1 MHDPDF
7 LALSGRLGRDPLY
20 LGLDIGTSGVRSA
33 VVDSDRSLVSIA
45 REPMHPS
52 KGDVS
57 AETWWDTVSAC
68 LDTQARAL
76 ADQGGSMASI
86 RAAAIDG
93 TSGTMVLVDDNAR
106 PVTPALMYD
115 SSGFDDEASRIAAC
129 APQDSIVRGSGSALA
144 RMLRLQ
150 SHDPDRRARHLCH
163 QADFILARLTGR
175 PGLSDE
181 NNVLKLGYDLER
193 NTWPDWFAACGART
207 GLLPDVLRVGS
218 VTGVVTA
225 SMADR
230 FGFAR
235 DLKLVAGTTDS
246 VAAFLAS
253 GATEIGEAVTS
264 LGTTLAI
271 KLLSDVRVDDAARG
285 IYSHRLGDRW
295 LAGGASNTGGGALL
309 RHFSAETIAALSERI
324 DPDRPTG
331 LDYYPLARA
340 GERFPVND
348 PSLAPRLEPRPDDD
362 AVFLQGML
370 EAIARIEGEGY
381 AALTALGAPAPARVL
396 TAGGG
401 AQNDAWTAIRRRTL
415 GCPVEKAPEAEAS
428 VGMALLAR
436 RGLENSGHSR

>member
-1 MHDPDF
+1 MN
-7 LALSGRLGRDPLY
+7 PLY

-33 VVDSDRSLVSIA
+33 IVDSDKNLVSTA
-45 REPMHPS
+45 REPMHS
-52 KGDVS
+52 SMGHDVS
-57 AETWWDTVSAC
+57 AGSWWETVSAC
-68 LDTQARAL
+68 LDAQAKTL
-76 ADQGGSMASI
+76 VEQGGSMASV
-86 RAAAIDG
+86 RAVAIDG
-93 TSGTMVLVDDNAR
+93 TSGTMVLVDGDAR

-115 SSGFDDEASRIAAC
+115 SSGFDDEAARIAAC
-129 APQDSIVRGSGSALA
+129 APQGSIARGSGSALA

-150 SHDPDRRARHLCH
+150 SNDPDARARHLCH

-181 NNVLKLGYDLER
+181 NNVLKLGYDLE
-193 NTWPDWFAACGART
+193 NETWPDWFAACGARMD
-207 GLLPDVLRVGS
+207 LLPDVLRVGAVAGT
-218 VTGVVTA
+218 VTEA
-225 SMADR
+225 MADR

-235 DLKLVAGTTDS
+235 DLKLLAGTTDS

-253 GATEIGEAVTS
+253 GADAVGDAVTS

-309 RHFSAETIAALSERI
+309 HHFSAETIAALSERI

-331 LDYYPLARA
+331 LNYYPLARS
-340 GERFPVND
+340 GERFPIND
-348 PSLAPRLEPRPDDD
+348 PALAPRLTPRPDDD

-381 AALTALGAPAPARVL
+381 AALAALGAPTHARVL

-401 AQNDAWTAIRRRTL
+401 AQNEAWTAIRHRTL

-428 VGMALLAR
+428 VGMALLAL
-436 RGLENSGHSR
+436 RGLEQVEA

>member
-1 MHDPDF
+1 MTLDPDV
-7 LALSGRLGRDPLY
+7 LALSARLGRDPLY

-33 VVDSDRSLVSIA
+33 IVDSDKNLVSSV
-45 REPMHPS
+45 REPMHAAEEY
-52 KGDVS
+52 GVS
-57 AETWWDTVSAC
+57 AESWWKTVSAC
-68 LDTQARAL
+68 LDAQAKAL
-76 ADQGGSMASI
+76 ANQGGSMAAI
-86 RAAAIDG
+86 RAVAIDG

-115 SSGFDDEASRIAAC
+115 SSGFDDEATRIAAC
-129 APQDSIVRGSGSALA
+129 APTGSIARGSGSALA

-150 SHDPDRRARHLCH
+150 SYDPDQRARHLCH
-163 QADFILARLTGR
+163 QADFILARLTGQ

-193 NTWPDWFAACGART
+193 NTWPDWFAACGTRMD
-207 GLLPDVLRVGS
+207 LLPDVLCVGAVAGS
-218 VTGVVTA
+218 VTA
-225 SMADR
+225 SMAER
-230 FGFAR
+230 FGFSR
-235 DLKLVAGTTDS
+235 DLKLLAGTTDS

-309 RHFSAETIAALSERI
+309 HHFSAETIAALSKQI

-331 LDYYPLARA
+331 FDYYPLARA

-348 PSLAPRLEPRPDDD
+348 PALAPRLEPRPNDD

-370 EAIARIEGEGY
+370 EGMARIEGKGY
-381 AALTALGAPAPARVL
+381 AALATLGAPTPKRVL

-401 AQNDAWTAIRRRTL
+401 ARNEAWTAIRRRTL
-415 GCPVEKAPEAEAS
+415 GCPVEKAPQAEAS

-436 RGLENSGHSR
+436 RGMERVEA